1 MNYEHV
7 FKPIEVR
14 GVYYKN
20 RLGFAPPGCLGAGDD
35 NGFVTPFFVEC
46 FRPYAKGGAA
56 VVNVGNASI
65 DITESNDESQGGQLD
80 LRFDE
85 CIAPLSTFATM
96 CKLYG
101 AHGQLEINHDGAMQG
116 NIPHSK
122 AGENGIAP
130 SAMITAAERVRARR
144 DNREPIPTREMSK
157 AKIEETV
164 QKFANSALRVKRAGM
179 DSLLLHGAHGNLLA
193 QFYSTF
199 YNRRED
205 EYGGSAHNR
214 ARFAVEVLDA
224 IRQAVGE
231 DFVIEYRISAE
242 EYKEGHMHFKDTLEF
257 IDIVKD
263 KVDIFHVSGGLHDTM
278 GDPGAMSPMHLPYTY
293 PNMYNVHWSGEI
305 KKVFPN
311 ILLTTVGA
319 IMDVNQAE
327 DIISSGTADFVA
339 YMRTLLAD
347 PDMPN
352 KCAEGHG
359 EDHRPCIRC
368 GCRFPDKYGVFN
380 RFDCSV
386 NPFRSRQAKYPDSRA
401 PLADVKK
408 KIAVV
413 GAGPAG
419 IQAMM
424 TLVERGHDVTLYEKE
439 SEPGGNLRYAS
450 LDPRKIDI
458 KRYLTYLQNQ
468 VKKTTA
474 KVLLNTE
481 ATPELLAQEGYDA
494 ILAALGAL
502 PVKPDIPGIDLP
514 HVYWAPDAE
523 KEGAKV
529 GDKVVMIGGG
539 AVGIQAAVRFAM
551 EGKDVTVVE
560 LADKLSFSASTRGLG
575 GAMELTGELGEYN
588 VRVLLKHQVDNI
600 DDSAVTVTNT
610 DSGEREIISA
620 DTVLY
625 AVGMK
630 ALTRECQAFR
640 ASAPN
645 TRLYIIGDSFDQAEI
660 RGAVNSA
667 FSVAAEL

>member
-1 MNYEHV
+1 MNHKHV
-7 FKPIEVR
+7 FSPIEVR
-14 GVYYKN
+14 GIYYKN
-20 RLGFAPPGCLGAGDD
+20 RLCFAPPGCLGAGDD
-35 NGFVTPFFVEC
+35 NGFVTPFLVEC

-56 VVNVGNASI
+56 VVNVGNVSI

-80 LRFDE
+80 MRFDE
-85 CIAPLSTFATM
+85 CIAPMSTFAMM
-96 CKLYG
+96 CKQYG
-101 AHGQLEINHDGAMQG
+101 AHGQMEINHDGAMQG
-116 NIPHSK
+116 NIRYSK
-122 AGENGIAP
+122 AGENGFAP

-164 QKFANSALRVKRAGM
+164 QKFANAALRVKKAGM
-179 DSLLLHGAHGNLLA
+179 DSMLLHGGHGNLLP
-193 QFYSTF
+193 QFFSTF

-231 DFVIEYRISAE
+231 DFVIEYRISAD

-278 GDPGAMSPMHLPYTY
+278 GDPAGMSPMHLPYTF

-311 ILLTTVGA
+311 VLLTTVGA

-327 DIISSGTADFVA
+327 DIVSSGTADFVA
-339 YMRTLLAD
+339 FMRALLAD

-352 KCAEGHG
+352 KYAEGCG
-359 EDHRPCIRC
+359 DDHRPCIRC

-386 NPFRSRQAKYPDSRA
+386 NPFRSRQASFPDNRA

-408 KIAVV
+408 KIAVI
-413 GAGPAG
+413 GGGPAG
-419 IQAMM
+419 VQAMM

-439 SEPGGNLRYAS
+439 AEIGGNLRYAS
-450 LDPRKIDI
+450 LDPRKLDI
-458 KRYLTYLQNQ
+458 KRYLTYLQTQ

-481 ATPELLAQEGYDA
+481 ATPELLSNEGYDA
-494 ILAALGAL
+494 VLAAIGSL
-502 PVKPDIPGIDLP
+502 PIKPDIPGIDKP
-514 HVYWAPDAE
+514 HVFWAPDAE
-523 KEGAKV
+523 GEGTSV
-529 GDKVVMIGGG
+529 GNKVVMIGGG
-539 AVGIQAAVRFAM
+539 GVGVQAAVRFAM
-551 EGKDVTVVE
+551 EGKDVTIIE
-560 LADKLSFSASTRGLG
+560 IADKLTFGLSTRGMG
-575 GAMELTGELGEYN
+575 GSLELTKDLEDYN
-588 VRVLLKHQVDNI
+588 VKVLLNHRVDCI
-600 DDSAVTVTNT
+600 GDDAVTVT
-610 DSGEREIISA
+610 DSLSGEQRTIDA

-630 ALTRECQAFR
+630 SLTKESQAFR
-640 ASAPN
+640 SCVPN
-645 TRLYIIGDSFDQAEI
+645 TRLYIIGDGFDQAEI
-660 RGAVNSA
+660 RSAVNSA
-667 FSVAAEL
+667 FSIAAEL